1 MNPVTPPK
9 HDIFRPLQFVSSF
22 EVWCGTTEETMRLGF
37 QSLLDAGAS
46 GLVTTV
52 SLEKYLEDEK
62 AWDVLKRGVQLAH
75 SMGLRVWIYDE
86 KGYPSGTAG
95 GLVLAKMPEGEAEGL
110 IRTFDNSGRPRY
122 EVRKLFEGTHATANF
137 SERRHYINILDREA
151 VATFVEVTH
160 DRYEKALRPIGEYV
174 EAFFTDEPSLIST
187 YIPPGLDYPRTLPW
201 HRDLPKVFQERKGYD
216 LTQHWESLF
225 VDTGDIDRKI
235 RCDFYEVIADLC
247 AETYFG
253 QLQTWCQSHHV
264 ASSGHLL
271 GEELLVWQTD
281 FDGDPFTCYRKF
293 DIPGIDMILS
303 NPERI
308 MRDREP
314 FFLVPKVA
322 GSAARLQ
329 GKRRVMC
336 EISDFFGMMGE
347 HHATLSQ
354 MKSTAGILM
363 SLGVTDFVSMYTIS
377 LHPGEPS
384 DPNLKSRRYSAREFR
399 TYTDFVGRVNE
410 VFAKGERLARVAVL
424 HPIVSLWAHFT
435 PSERSMYELHPNDTV
450 RAIDDGFA
458 KLCRELL
465 ENQIDYD
472 IIDERSLADAR
483 IEDGRLVLG
492 QLAYDLLVLP
502 PMDTIRTQSME
513 NILQLVDGGGSV
525 LAHPL
530 FPRYAAEGPDRDR
543 FVKASVE
550 KIIAKGAFGGIS
562 TSTAPL
568 LYLIMSRVP
577 PTCVLSPLSPAILC
591 TTIVS
596 KESRTHFL
604 VNTSAEPYEG
614 TCTFRSTGEAVSV
627 DPQSGKKDA
636 LSSRPVEN
644 KSSLI
649 DLKLEPFESRFVE
662 FR

>member
-1 MNPVTPPK
+1 MIPITQQAK
-9 HDIFRPLQFVSSF
+9 DIFRPLQFVSSF

-37 QSLLDAGAS
+37 QSLLDAGVS

-52 SLEKYLEDEK
+52 SLEKYLEDEM

-95 GLVLAKMPEGEAEGL
+95 GLVLAKMPNGEAEGL

-137 SERRHYINILDREA
+137 SERRHYINILDRGA
-151 VATFVEVTH
+151 VAKFIEVTH
-160 DRYEKALRPIGEYV
+160 ERYERALHPIDEYV

-187 YIPPGLDYPRTLPW
+187 YVPAGLDYPRTLPW

-216 LTQHWESLF
+216 LTHHWESLF

-247 AETYFG
+247 AEMYFG
-253 QLQTWCQSHHV
+253 QLQTWCKNHHV
-264 ASSGHLL
+264 ASSEHLL
-271 GEELLVWQTD
+271 GEETLVWQTD

-308 MRDREP
+308 MQDREP
-314 FFLVPKVA
+314 FFLVPKVV

-336 EISDFFGMMGE
+336 EISDFFGLMGE
-347 HHATLSQ
+347 HHATLPQ

-377 LHPGEPS
+377 LHPGEAS
-384 DPNLKSRRYSAREFR
+384 DPSLKARRYSVEEFR
-399 TYTDFVGRVNE
+399 TYTDYVERVNK
-410 VFAKGERLARVAVL
+410 VFAEGERVARVAVL

-435 PSERSMYELHPNDTV
+435 PSERSMYELHPNALV
-450 RAIDDGFA
+450 RLIDDGFA
-458 KLCRELL
+458 NLCRDLL
-465 ENQIDYD
+465 QNQIDFD
-472 IIDERSLADAR
+472 IIDERSLADANV
-483 IEDGRLVLG
+483 EDGRLVIGRLK
-492 QLAYDLLVLP
+492 YDLLVLP
-502 PMDTIRTQSME
+502 PMDTIRTRSME
-513 NILQLVDGGGSV
+513 KIVQLINGGGSV

-530 FPRYAAEGPDRDR
+530 FPKYAAEGPDKDE
-543 FVKASVE
+543 FIKASVE
-550 KIIAKGAFGGIS
+550 KIIAKGGFGGFS
-562 TSTAPL
+562 RSTAPL
-568 LYLIMSRVP
+568 LYLVKSRVP
-577 PTCVLSPLSPAILC
+577 PTCVLSPSTSTILC
-591 TTIVS
+591 TPLTS
-596 KESRTHFL
+596 KENRTYFL
-604 VNTSAEPYEG
+604 VNSSAESYKG
-614 TCTFRSTGEAVSV
+614 SCTFRSIGNAISF
-627 DPQSGKKDA
+627 DPQSGKEEA

-644 KSSLI
+644 KSSQVE
-649 DLKLEPFESRFVE
+649 LKLEPFGSKFVV